1 MELPVSG
8 ARLVV
13 DALPAAGAS
22 CRIGGAEAAHA
33 NARRL
38 RRGDAVVLIDGSGR
52 EARARVTERG
62 AQGLDV
68 AVESVAE
75 APRDPLPAITLAVSA
90 VRGER
95 LAWIAEKATELGV
108 DRLVIVRSERTQTFR
123 AAESSAERL
132 ERVVREAAKQSERAR
147 WPAIEGPLPLAAFL
161 SREAAGAGHRLVL
174 DSRGEAFPSALAAL
188 PTALLVGPEGGWS
201 EADLGAALSAGWIV
215 ASLAAGILRAETA
228 AVAALALARAA
239 LARGPSSLSR

>member
-1 MELPVSG
+1 MELPVPG
-8 ARLVV
+8 TRLVV

-38 RRGDAVVLIDGSGR
+38 RRGDAVILIDGSGR
-52 EARARVTERG
+52 EGRGRVTERG

-68 AVESVAE
+68 AVEFVAE
-75 APRDPLPAITLAVSA
+75 APPDAVPPITLAVSA

-95 LAWIAEKATELGV
+95 LAWVAEKATELGV
-108 DRLVIVRSERTQTFR
+108 GRLVIVRSERTQSFR

-132 ERVVREAAKQSERAR
+132 ARVVREAAKQSERAR
-147 WPAIEGPLPLAAFL
+147 WPVIEGPLALAAYL
-161 SREAAGAGHRLVL
+161 SSEAARHRFVL

-201 EADLGAALSAGWIV
+201 EADLGAALSAGWLV

-228 AVAALALARAA
+228 AVAALALARSA